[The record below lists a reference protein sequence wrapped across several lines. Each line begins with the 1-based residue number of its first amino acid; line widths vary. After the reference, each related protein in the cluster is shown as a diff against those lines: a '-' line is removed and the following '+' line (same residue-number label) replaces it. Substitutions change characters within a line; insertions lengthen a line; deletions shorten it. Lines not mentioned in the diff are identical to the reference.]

1 LVKRGA
7 CIQAYDPVASKEA
20 QHCFE
25 LDFKDNSQGL
35 KQVTCGATMQSVLKQ
50 ADALVIVTEWK
61 AFRSP
66 DFELLKQELKDHII
80 FDGRN
85 LYEPEE
91 MKLAGFEYYG
101 IGRTTHTLRKK

>member
-1 LVKRGA
+1 
-7 CIQAYDPVASKEA
+7 
-20 QHCFE
+20 
-25 LDFKDNSQGL
+25 L
-35 KQVTCGATMQSVLKQ
+35 KQVSCGETMQSVLKN

-66 DFELLKQELKDHII
+66 DFEQLKQELKDAII

-91 MKLAGFEYYG
+91 MKLTGFEYHE
-101 IGRTTHTLRKK
+101 IGQKTCE